1 MLTPNM
7 STPTHQKTINEL
19 IMSSLHNH
27 CKTSHYLLQVGTHAF
42 EGVRLLWRRL
52 PGKVTKLFFSAS
64 PKTLFPRINSAPVY
78 KEAEFWTLVFPLTLN
93 IILQNTSCDMFHL
106 PSFALTLQFVGS

>member
-1 MLTPNM
+1 MLTPTM
-7 STPTHQKTINEL
+7 SPPTHQKTINEL